1 MSVLNGGPRRV
12 VITGMGVI
20 TPVGQDV
27 ETFWNSLVEGRS
39 GTGPLTGFDSKD
51 YAVKIA
57 AEVKDFDP
65 EKWIDRREAR
75 RLDRFSQFA
84 LAATAQAVGQSGLE
98 VRAHGEDIG
107 VIVGSGIGGLASLEE
122 AGVTL
127 VQKGPMRVSPLV
139 STMMIADIASGQI
152 SIRYG
157 VFGPN
162 YCITSACATGNN
174 SIGEAFEIVRRGDA
188 KAMITGASEATI
200 TPLGMA
206 AFHRTGALSTRNDDG
221 EHASRPFDAT
231 RDGFVYGEGAGVLI
245 LEELEFARERGA
257 KILAEVVGYGASAD
271 AFHVTMP
278 DETGMGATRSMQR
291 ALAKAGLTPTDVDYI
306 NAHGTSTV
314 LNDKTETIAIKRVF
328 GERAYQIPISSTKS
342 MTGHL
347 IGAAGAVEAVA
358 SVQTILTGTIHPTIN
373 YHTPDPECDLDYVPN
388 QARQQPVCVVL
399 SNSFGFGGHNATLI
413 FKQYTDGRS

>member
-12 VITGMGVI
+12 VITGLGVI
-20 TPVGQDV
+20 TPVGHDV
-27 ETFWNSLVEGRS
+27 ETFWHSLVEGRS
-39 GTGPLTGFDSKD
+39 GTGPLTGFDTSD

-57 AEVKDFDP
+57 AQVKDFNP
-65 EKWIDRREAR
+65 EQWLDRREVR

-84 LAATAQAVGQSGLE
+84 LAATAQALGQSGLD
-98 VRAHGEDIG
+98 VRAHGEDVG
-107 VIVGSGIGGLASLEE
+107 VIVGSGIGGLAALEE
-122 AGVTL
+122 AGATL
-127 VQKGPMRVSPLV
+127 LQKGPMRVSPLV
-139 STMMIADIASGQI
+139 STMMIADMASGQI
-152 SIRYG
+152 SIHHG
-157 VFGPN
+157 ALGPN

-174 SIGEAFEIVRRGDA
+174 SIGEAYEIVRRGDA
-188 KAMITGASEATI
+188 KAMITGATEATI

-221 EHASRPFDAT
+221 EHASRPFDGT
-231 RDGFVYGEGAGVLI
+231 RDGFVYGEGAGVLV
-245 LEELEFARERGA
+245 LEELEFARARGA
-257 KILAEVVGYGASAD
+257 RILAEIVGYGASAD

-291 ALAKAGLTPTDVDYI
+291 ALAKAGLTPADVDYI

-328 GERAYQIPISSTKS
+328 GDRAYQVPISSTKS

-358 SVQTILTGTIHPTIN
+358 CVQTILTGTIHPTIN

-388 QARQQPVCVVL
+388 TARRQPVRVVL

-413 FKQYTDGRS
+413 FKQYAE